1 MVLKGSLIAL
11 IARIAVM
18 APFKVFLAASI
29 AITLILKLRL
39 EAYLPS
45 RNLLT
50 TFVEILAVETVAW
63 LVWRCLL
70 YPKLFSPLRALPG
83 PSVYLHHLPVLFDNL
98 NLIVLRAVHFSWANL
113 RT

>member
-1 MVLKGSLIAL
+1 
-11 IARIAVM
+11 M
-18 APFKVFLAASI
+18 APFKSFLAASI
-29 AITLILKLRL
+29 AITLFLKFRF

-50 TFVEILAVETVAW
+50 TFFEIFAVETVAW

-83 PSVYLHHLPVLFDNL
+83 PSVCPPHLPFSPDNPSL
-98 NLIVLRAVHFSWANL
+98 AVLRAVLSSWANL